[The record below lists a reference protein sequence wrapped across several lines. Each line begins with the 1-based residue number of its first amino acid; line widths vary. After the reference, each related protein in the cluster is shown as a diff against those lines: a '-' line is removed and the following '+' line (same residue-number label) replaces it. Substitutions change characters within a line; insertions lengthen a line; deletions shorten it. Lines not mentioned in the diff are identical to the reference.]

1 MTMKRFIY
9 GLAVA
14 TTLVFAT
21 SCDEKLDELLVDPNN
36 VNPASVSPDFLLNRI
51 QLDFARDFWYNVSD
65 RGARLTRI
73 INQGSALYEAAY
85 TPVSTNNTWTD
96 GYARVLADINLL
108 IPIAEEGNFQRHL
121 GIAKTIKA
129 MVLMTLVDTYGDV
142 PYSEAILGAENLF
155 PKVDPGQQTYQAA
168 LALLNEAGVHFTAAT
183 GGTAPNDYFYNRNY
197 VRWGK
202 LVNTLK
208 LRYYLNT
215 RLVDGAASTAG
226 INALISDGNLLGPG
240 DDFVF
245 RFGTTNAD
253 PDSRH
258 PKFAG
263 QYTNG
268 GGDYQSTYYM
278 HHLTVE
284 KGFDD
289 PRARYYIYRQVLTNT
304 TSVDEQECI
313 SQIAPPHYL
322 VGNFP
327 YCNPAGNR
335 GYWGRDHLDPDG
347 IPPDGL
353 KRSAYGPFPAGGRFD
368 NNSGAP
374 VNSITLGMRGAG
386 LHPIMLS
393 SYVDFMLAEAALTL
407 NTTGD
412 PKALMLSG
420 IEKHMNY
427 VRAFALG
434 GPESGTILAFE
445 SETQF
450 ADNVEAYLEYVDAE
464 YSRQAN
470 DDLRMNIIGREYWL
484 SLFGN
489 GLEAYNLY
497 RRTGK
502 PSNMQPGLEQDP
514 GLFVRSFLY
523 PNNYIVTNNNAVQK
537 PNLGVQVFWDRN
549 PAGNSW
555 VY

>member
-1 MTMKRFIY
+1 MKKFIY
-9 GLAVA
+9 GLTVA
-14 TTLVFAT
+14 TSLVFAT
-21 SCDEKLDELLVDPNN
+21 SCDEKLDELLADPNN
-36 VNPASVSPDFLLNRI
+36 VLPSAVSPDFLLNRI

-85 TPVSTNNTWTD
+85 TPVSTNSTWQD
-96 GYARVLADINLL
+96 GYANILSDVNLL

-121 GIAKTIKA
+121 GIGKTIKA

-142 PYSEAILGAENLF
+142 PYSEAILGAENF
-155 PKVDPGQQTYQAA
+155 SPKTDSGEQVYSAA
-168 LALLNEAGVHFTAAT
+168 LALLNEAAAHFTAAT
-183 GGTAPNDYFYNRNY
+183 GGTAPNDYFYGRDY
-197 VRWGK
+197 VKWGK

-215 RLVDGAASTAG
+215 KLVDAATSTAG
-226 INALISDGNLLGPG
+226 INALVAGGNLLAPG

-245 RFGTTNAD
+245 RFGTTSAD

-268 GGDYQSTYYM
+268 GGDYQSVYYM

-289 PRARYYIYRQVLTNT
+289 PRTRYYIYRQVLTNT
-304 TSVDEQECI
+304 TNSDEQECV
-313 SQIAPPHYL
+313 SQLPPPQYL
-322 VGNFP
+322 VGGFP
-327 YCNPAGNR
+327 YCNPDGNR

-353 KRSAYGPFPAGGRFD
+353 KRSAYGTFPAGGRFD
-368 NNSGAP
+368 NDSGAP
-374 VNSITLGMRGAG
+374 VNNPNLGARGAG
-386 LHPIMLS
+386 IHPIMLAA
-393 SYVDFMLAEAALTL
+393 YVDFMLAEAALTL
-407 NTTGD
+407 GTTGD
-412 PKALMLSG
+412 AKALLLSG

-427 VRAFALG
+427 VRSFSVGAGEGATIRAFQDDA
-434 GPESGTILAFE
+434 TFE
-445 SETQF
+445 R
-450 ADNVEAYLEYVDAE
+450 NVENYISYVADEYDEQGSVDA
-464 YSRQAN
+464 
-470 DDLRMNIIGREYWL
+470 RMNIVGREYWL

-489 GLEAYNLY
+489 GMESYNLY

-502 PSNMQPGLEQDP
+502 PANMQPALEVDP
-514 GLFVRSFLY
+514 GPFVRSFLY
-523 PNNYIVTNNNAVQK
+523 PNNYVVTNTNAVQK
-537 PNLGVQVFWDRN
+537 QNLAVQVFWDKN
-549 PAGNSW
+549 PPSPW
-555 VY
+555 IY

>member
-9 GLAVA
+9 GL
-14 TTLVFAT
+14 TLAAGMVLAT
-21 SCDEKLDELLVDPNN
+21 SCADKLDELLENPNA
-36 VNPASVSPDFLLNRI
+36 VNATTASPDFLLNRI
-51 QLDFARDFWYNVSD
+51 QLDYQSLWFGVSD

-73 INQGSALYEAAY
+73 INQGAALYEAAY
-85 TPVSTNNTWTD
+85 GPVSTNGTWSNA
-96 GYARVLADINLL
+96 YANILADINFLL
-108 IPIAEEGNFQRHL
+108 PLAETSNLQRHM

-129 MVLMTLVDTYGDV
+129 MVLMDLVDTYGDV
-142 PYSEAILGAENLF
+142 PFSEALDPSNF
-155 PKVDPGQQTYQAA
+155 NPKVDNGASVYAAA
-168 LALLNEAGVHFTAAT
+168 LALLNEANGHFTIANSA
-183 GGTAPNDYFYNRNY
+183 GTPNDYYYNRNY
-197 VRWGK
+197 TRWNK

-208 LRYYLNT
+208 LKYYLNT
-215 RLVDGAASTAG
+215 RLVDAAASRSG
-226 INALISDGNLLGPG
+226 INALISGGALLANG

-263 QYTNG
+263 QYTAG
-268 GGDYQSTYYM
+268 GGDYQSTDFM

-289 PRARYYIYRQVLTNT
+289 PRTRYYIYRQVLTNT

-353 KRSAYGPFPAGGRFD
+353 KRSAYGPYPSGGRFD
-368 NNSGAP
+368 NDSGAP
-374 VNSITLGMRGAG
+374 VNNINLGMRGAG
-386 LHPIMLS
+386 IHPIMLAA
-393 SYVDFMLAEAALTL
+393 YVDFMLAESALTL
-407 NTTGD
+407 GTTGD
-412 PKALMLSG
+412 PKTLMLSG
-420 IEKHMNY
+420 IQKHMNY
-427 VRAFALG
+427 VRAFAVG
-434 GPESGTILAFE
+434 GAEGALINTFE
-445 SETQF
+445 PAATFTARVNNYLTYVGSQYDEQPNN
-450 ADNVEAYLEYVDAE
+450 DKKLNVIA
-464 YSRQAN
+464 
-470 DDLRMNIIGREYWL
+470 REYWL

-489 GLEAYNLY
+489 GMESFNMY

-502 PSNMQPGLEQDP
+502 PERLQPALEEKP
-514 GLFVRSFLY
+514 GAFVRSFLY
-523 PNNYIVTNNNAVQK
+523 PNNYIVTNTSAVQK
-537 PNLGVQVFWDRN
+537 QNLAVQVFWDKN
-549 PAGNSW
+549 PASPW
-555 VY
+555 IY